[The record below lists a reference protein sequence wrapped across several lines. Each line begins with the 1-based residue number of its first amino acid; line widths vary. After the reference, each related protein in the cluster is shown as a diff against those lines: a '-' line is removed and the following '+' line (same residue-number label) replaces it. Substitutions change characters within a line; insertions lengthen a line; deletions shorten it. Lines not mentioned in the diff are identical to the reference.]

1 MKKPIIFVL
10 ICAVILLTPVL
21 SALPIKKLSD
31 SKKEISLTSTLLGD
45 GKFVGGFGRIY
56 KENNK
61 WQFEYQG
68 YLGGIYKNNNKYII
82 LYGNIY
88 NLEQEQIGNITI
100 LTAKSFL
107 IGRIYNIEGNR
118 VPIVGFFLTNKDNYF
133 MGRIM
138 SIFGSA
144 PHIWGEFIEN

>member
-1 MKKPIIFVL
+1 MKNPIIFIF
-10 ICAVILLTPVL
+10 ICLVILLTSAS
-21 SALPIKKLSD
+21 SALPIKTLSC
-31 SKKEISLTSTLLGD
+31 SEKEIILKSTFVED
-45 GKFVGGFGRIY
+45 GKFVGGFGQIY
-56 KENNK
+56 KENDE
-61 WQFEYQG
+61 WQFDYQG

-107 IGRIYNIEGNR
+107 IGRIYNMEGNR
-118 VPIVGFFLTNKDNYF
+118 VPIVGFFLTTEENYF

-138 SIFGSA
+138 SIFGPA
-144 PHIWGEFIEN
+144 PHIWGEFIDN